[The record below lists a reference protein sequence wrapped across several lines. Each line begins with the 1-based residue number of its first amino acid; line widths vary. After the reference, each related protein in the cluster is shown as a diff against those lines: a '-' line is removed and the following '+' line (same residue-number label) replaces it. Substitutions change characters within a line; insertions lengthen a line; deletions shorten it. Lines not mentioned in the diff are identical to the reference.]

1 MKTAALVLLSLSLSA
16 GAAMAQDASGDIQ
29 TGEALFQ
36 SYCAGCHGV
45 EAKGEGPLAPLLAV
59 PVADLTGLAARNGGE
74 FPLIR
79 VVELIDGRQLLQ
91 GHGGPM
97 PVFGPMLGGGAA
109 VLDGPDGSVVQTRGD
124 VVRIAEYLAALQ
136 GR

>member
-1 MKTAALVLLSLSLSA
+1 MKRFTLAAVCLAASL
-16 GAAMAQDASGDIQ
+16 GAAQAQDVQ

-45 EAKGEGPLAPLLAV
+45 DATGEGPLAPLLTV
-59 PVADLTGLAARNGGE
+59 PVSDLTTLAARSGGE

-97 PVFGPMLGGGAA
+97 PVFGPMLGGGSA
-109 VLDGPDGSVVQTRGD
+109 VLDGPEGSVVQTRGD
-124 VVRIAEYLAALQ
+124 VVRIAEYLMSLQ
-136 GR
+136 GG